1 MAHQFI
7 LTMRD
12 LRRVHPPDREV
23 LRGINISMYP
33 AAKIGVLG
41 LNGAGKSTLL
51 RIIAG
56 EDDGYSGECRV
67 TPGFSVGYLPQ
78 EPRLDADKDVLGN
91 VMDGVAHTK
100 GLLDR
105 FEEVCNA
112 MGDADADFDKLLGE
126 QAELQDQIEAVNG
139 WDLDRQLEIAMD
151 ALRLPPADVGS
162 NR

>member
-112 MGDADADFDKLLGE
+112 MGDADADFDKLLAE
-126 QAELQDQIEAVNG
+126 QSELQD
-139 WDLDRQLEIAMD
+139 
-151 ALRLPPADVGS
+151 
-162 NR
+162 